1 MSSLPI
7 PISGPLSGAL
17 SGNAVRAATRRAPV
31 RIVLVDDHSILRQ
44 GLRAVLERE
53 DDLRVVGEAAT
64 AAGAVAAVA
73 TARPQVVVL
82 DLKLTSGAQVD
93 GLDLCRTLTARNP
106 GLGVLV
112 LTTFAEDR
120 LVVEAVQAGARGYV
134 VKDVDTTELIR
145 AIRAVSR
152 GESAFDSRSASAMV
166 RMLSGTSADQERLT
180 ERELEVLRLLAR
192 GLSNRAI
199 GRELYISET
208 TVKFHVGNLM
218 RKLMVS
224 RRAEAVY
231 AASKLGLL

>member
-7 PISGPLSGAL
+7 PVSGPLSSAL
-17 SGNAVRAATRRAPV
+17 SGNAARAKRRMPV
-31 RIVLVDDHSILRQ
+31 RIVLIDDHSILRQ

-64 AAGAVAAVA
+64 VAGGVSAVA
-73 TARPQVVVL
+73 TAQPQVVVL
-82 DLKLTSGAQVD
+82 DLKLTSGGQVD
-93 GLDLCRTLTARNP
+93 GLQLCRTLTAAHP

-134 VKDVDTTELIR
+134 VKDVDTTELVR

-166 RMLSGTSADQERLT
+166 RTLSGTGTDQERLT
-180 ERELEVLRLLAR
+180 DRELEVLRLLAR

-199 GRELYISET
+199 GRELFISET

-218 RKLMVS
+218 RKLLVS

-231 AASKLGLL
+231 AASKRGLL

>member
-1 MSSLPI
+1 VSPVNRPRQPPI
-7 PISGPLSGAL
+7 
-17 SGNAVRAATRRAPV
+17 
-31 RIVLVDDHSILRQ
+31 RIVLVDDHSIMRQ

-53 DDLRVVGEAAT
+53 EDLRVVGEAAT
-64 AAGAVAAVA
+64 ATDAA
-73 TARPQVVVL
+73 TAVVDARPNVVLL
-82 DLKLTSGAQVD
+82 DLKLSTGPQVD
-93 GLDLCRTLTARNP
+93 GIELCRTLTAAHP

-112 LTTFAEDR
+112 LTTYVEDR

-134 VKDVDTTELIR
+134 VKDVDTTELVR

-166 RMLSGTSADQERLT
+166 RTLSGGTLDRERLT

-199 GRELYISET
+199 GRELFISET

-218 RKLMVS
+218 RKLLVS